1 MTFASRA
8 CVSTQRS
15 FRPVP
20 FSGLRPVPLRVSRNV
35 GKASRSCVGPLSS
48 CFQTTP
54 LGRCLESPRLPR
66 SCRANSLKDAWQD
79 FLTSQLLVSDAPS
92 SRTRERIN
100 KTATVSLLALIKAKH
115 LLVQI
120 AEQMERL
127 DAHVGA
133 LDATLEQRPKVFDPV
148 HMDAAFCVFLCVV
161 DHVVC
166 VLWID
171 TRVANPRIGEHLRTR
186 FHVFADIPV
195 KRGALDV

>member
-1 MTFASRA
+1 MGRILRKNVNANL
-8 CVSTQRS
+8 CVSHAYDAIQRS

-20 FSGLRPVPLRVSRNV
+20 FSGLRPRLLLVLRSV
-35 GKASRSCVGPLSS
+35 GKASRSCSGSFSS

-54 LGRCLESPRLPR
+54 LGRCLGSPRLPR
-66 SCRANSLKDAWQD
+66 SCRSNSLKDAWQD

-92 SRTRERIN
+92 GRARERIN
-100 KTATVSLLALIKAKH
+100 KTAAVSLLALIKAKH

-148 HMDAAFCVFLCVV
+148 
-161 DHVVC
+161 
-166 VLWID
+166 
-171 TRVANPRIGEHLRTR
+171 
-186 FHVFADIPV
+186 
-195 KRGALDV
+195 